1 MRGEPEFQ
9 IGNGNAR
16 RAFHKKRIDL
26 GRQQGCGL
34 LAKGLPPFQAKH
46 GVGAGIKFSTF
57 CNYVAAI
64 ENSKIDPGCRTN
76 ITLPAAITS
85 VK

>member
-1 MRGEPEFQ
+1 MIDGKTTDGPDADMPQTLILLREPTQ
-9 IGNGNAR
+9 M
-16 RAFHKKRIDL
+16 
-26 GRQQGCGL
+26 
-34 LAKGLPPFQAKH
+34 

-76 ITLPAAITS
+76 ITLPAALTS